1 MLILD
6 GVVTLMNNRAITIYL
21 WHNLLLVAAVPLID
35 LRWDPTHSEAV
46 PWLLEGEDLSARR
59 SPRMWPVGSGP
70 APVSA

>member
-35 LRWDPTHSEAV
+35 LRWDPTASCQ
-46 PWLLEGEDLSARR
+46 
-59 SPRMWPVGSGP
+59 
-70 APVSA
+70 